1 MQNVSLEKVDGMPS
15 VEGINHLRKVHH
27 KELIPTAEAAP
38 FLAENDFC
46 REYCVVK
53 LTTLNESL
61 TGLQC

>member
-1 MQNVSLEKVDGMPS
+1 MPS

-27 KELIPTAEAAP
+27 KELIPTAGATP

-61 TGLQC
+61 TGSQC